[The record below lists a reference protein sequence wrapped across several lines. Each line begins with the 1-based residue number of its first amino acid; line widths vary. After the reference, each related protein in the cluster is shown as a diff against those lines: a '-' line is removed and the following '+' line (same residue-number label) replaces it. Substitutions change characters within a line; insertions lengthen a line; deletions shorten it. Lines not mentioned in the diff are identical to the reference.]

1 MIPDNRKIPW
11 VWWTRFVV
19 RIVHNVVHN
28 NIQVHAVSARTWQDN
43 NHTKTASLSLLL
55 LQAVEAKA
63 NIRVEWHESL
73 GLSTAE
79 AVLALKRQHHYSTE
93 EGQHEATRRINIW
106 MQDIMRLNGF
116 LYVAAAE
123 TDLNRVVSLLK
134 LHNYKTTCFNQQ
146 KASNY
151 LCFSV
156 FGLLICFIPQM
167 KKLTHPHIYTYSQFI
182 ITKLIKPVFGLLK
195 KSTET
200 ESLADQQ
207 NISDPELL
215 HVRWHS

>member
-1 MIPDNRKIPW
+1 MIPDNRKIAW

-19 RIVHNVVHN
+19 QIVHNVVHN

-123 TDLNRVVSLLK
+123 TDLNRVVSNCW
-134 LHNYKTTCFNQQ
+134 NYTITRQHVLTNKKHRITFAFQFLVCLFVLFPRWKN
-146 KASNY
+146 S
-151 LCFSV
+151 
-156 FGLLICFIPQM
+156 LILTFIHTAN
-167 KKLTHPHIYTYSQFI
+167 L
-182 ITKLIKPVFGLLK
+182 
-195 KSTET
+195 
-200 ESLADQQ
+200 
-207 NISDPELL
+207 
-215 HVRWHS
+215 